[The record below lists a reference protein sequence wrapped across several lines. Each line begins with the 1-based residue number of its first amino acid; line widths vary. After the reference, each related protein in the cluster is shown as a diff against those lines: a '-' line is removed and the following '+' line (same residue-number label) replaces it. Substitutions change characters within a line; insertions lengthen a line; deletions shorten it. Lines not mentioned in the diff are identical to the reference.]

1 MKVRYLKLS
10 IFLLFISIFTA
21 CGKEEDTDL
30 SINSNMSGEDNSIIT
45 SIATP
50 TPIPTSTPE
59 QTTLDYTFEDIVK
72 VQGRQFV
79 DGGNDFSVKSQ
90 DANYYGEITVGSRS
104 YIEGMSD
111 TPGTY
116 ALFVTDQPSVK
127 LLYTFNLDGFYITR
141 ALNGVATND
150 TVVYNAD
157 MALLTAGMEKG
168 NLSFTTAGGGSFD
181 DLKGLN
187 LVRVYFTQNDDLNG
201 SNFTMLAVVISEDEA
216 IKYVQDGTLPT
227 ALQGLTVTGL
237 DEIFVNPDEKTKE
250 PENVA
255 KVTEIVS
262 PKYGYVGTYSEGMV
276 AVNTEQG
283 GAGLWGYVDD
293 SGREVIEP
301 QYLMAEPFSDGL
313 ALVQAVG
320 AEWGFIDTTGQEV
333 IPFGTYKYARP
344 FSEGYATVYNNE
356 DSRAV
361 IDTTGNI
368 VVPFGQY
375 DIIEPFSEGLA
386 VVKKGNFSG
395 VIDTTGTVVV
405 EPVMVYSTIKPFS
418 EGMAAVE
425 TYVDNKWG
433 YIDNTGKEIITPMY
447 DNALSFSEGLAAV
460 NIGADRNKSGG
471 NWGFINM
478 SGEEIISIKYS
489 GYSYRGESFED
500 GTVAVVASLNANNEK
515 VMAIIDT
522 SGNQVTSLEQYS
534 LIGKFADGMAVC
546 QEGVIDKEG
555 ILLVASNEEEYMIVR
570 DILHAENIIPIEK
583 DFKYGFIKIN

>member
-1 MKVRYLKLS
+1 MKVRFLKLS

-30 SINSNMSGEDNSIIT
+30 SINSNMSGEDNSITT
-45 SIATP
+45 SIA

-59 QTTLDYTFEDIVK
+59 PTTLNYTFEDIVK
-72 VQGRQFV
+72 VKGRQFV

-90 DANYYGEITVGSRS
+90 DANYYGEITVGNRS

-111 TPGTY
+111 TPGPY

-141 ALNGVATND
+141 ALKGVATND

-157 MALLTAGMEKG
+157 AALLTAGMQKG

-181 DLKGLN
+181 DLIGLSM
-187 LVRVYFTQNDDLNG
+187 VRVYFTQNDDLLG

-216 IKYVQDGTLPT
+216 IRYVQDGTLPT

-237 DEIFVNPDEKTKE
+237 DEIFVNPDEETQE

-255 KVTEIVS
+255 EITEIVS

-293 SGREVIEP
+293 SGREVMEL

-320 AEWGFIDTTGQEV
+320 GEWGFIDTTGQEV
-333 IPFGTYKYARP
+333 IPFGTYAYARS
-344 FSEGYATVYNNE
+344 FSEGFATVYNKE
-356 DSRAV
+356 DSCAV
-361 IDTTGNI
+361 IDTKGNI

-375 DIIEPFSEGLA
+375 DSINKFSEGLA
-386 VVKKGNFSG
+386 VVKKGNFFG
-395 VIDTTGTVVV
+395 VIDTAGNVVV

-433 YIDNTGKEIITPMY
+433 YIDNTGKEIIAPKY
-447 DNALSFSEGLAAV
+447 DNALSFSEGFAAV
-460 NIGADRNKSGG
+460 NLGADGNKSGG

-478 SGEEIISIKYS
+478 SGEEIISIIYS
-489 GYSYRGESFED
+489 GYSYGGESFED
-500 GTVAVVASLNANNEK
+500 GTVAVVASLNANKEK
-515 VMAIIDT
+515 VMEIIDT
-522 SGNQVTSLEQYS
+522 NRNQVASLEQYS
-534 LIGKFADGMAVC
+534 LIGKFVDGMAVC
-546 QEGVIDKEG
+546 QEGIIDKQG
-555 ILLVASNEEEYMIVR
+555 ILLVASNEDEYMIVR
-570 DILHAENIIPIEK
+570 DIPHADNIIPIRK
-583 DFKYGFIKIN
+583 DYKYGFIKIN

>member
-1 MKVRYLKLS
+1 MKVRFLKLS

-30 SINSNMSGEDNSIIT
+30 SINSNMSGEDNSITT
-45 SIATP
+45 SIA

-59 QTTLDYTFEDIVK
+59 PTTLNYTFEDIVK
-72 VQGRQFV
+72 VKGRQFV

-90 DANYYGEITVGSRS
+90 DANYYGEITVGNRS

-141 ALNGVATND
+141 ALKGVATND

-157 MALLTAGMEKG
+157 AALLTAGMQKG

-181 DLKGLN
+181 DLIGLSM
-187 LVRVYFTQNDDLNG
+187 VRVYFTQNDDLLG

-216 IKYVQDGTLPT
+216 IRYVQDGTLPT

-237 DEIFVNPDEKTKE
+237 DEIFVNPDEETQE

-255 KVTEIVS
+255 EITEIVS

-293 SGREVIEP
+293 SGREVMEL

-320 AEWGFIDTTGQEV
+320 GEWGFIDTTGQEV
-333 IPFGTYKYARP
+333 IPFGTYAYARS
-344 FSEGYATVYNNE
+344 FSEGFATVYNKE
-356 DSRAV
+356 DSCAV
-361 IDTTGNI
+361 IDTKGNI

-375 DIIEPFSEGLA
+375 DSINKFSEGLA
-386 VVKKGNFSG
+386 VVKKGNFFG
-395 VIDTTGTVVV
+395 VIDTAGNVVV

-433 YIDNTGKEIITPMY
+433 YIDNTGKEIIAPKY
-447 DNALSFSEGLAAV
+447 DNALSFSEGFAAV
-460 NIGADRNKSGG
+460 NLGADGNKSGG

-478 SGEEIISIKYS
+478 SGEEIISIIYS
-489 GYSYRGESFED
+489 GYSYGGESFED
-500 GTVAVVASLNANNEK
+500 GTVAVVASLNANKEK
-515 VMAIIDT
+515 VMEIIDT
-522 SGNQVTSLEQYS
+522 NRNQVASLEQYS
-534 LIGKFADGMAVC
+534 LIGKFVDGMAVC
-546 QEGVIDKEG
+546 QEGIIDKQG
-555 ILLVASNEEEYMIVR
+555 ILLVASNEDEYMIVR
-570 DILHAENIIPIEK
+570 DIPHADNIIPIRK
-583 DFKYGFIKIN
+583 DYKYGFIKIN